1 MILAGAYR
9 LRSIKKEYDE
19 EIEEMKHAIENREKI
34 RPHVLHVKLKANQL
48 DKDQIEIKTK
58 L

>member
-9 LRSIKKEYDE
+9 LRSIKKEYYE
-19 EIEEMKHAIENREKI
+19 EIEEMKHAIENGEKI
-34 RPHVLHVKLKANQL
+34 KPHVLLVNLNDDQL